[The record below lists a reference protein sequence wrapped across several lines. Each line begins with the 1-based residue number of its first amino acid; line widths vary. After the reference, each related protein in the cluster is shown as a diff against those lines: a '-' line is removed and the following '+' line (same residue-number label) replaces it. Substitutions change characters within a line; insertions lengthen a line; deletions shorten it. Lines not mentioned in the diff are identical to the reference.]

1 MKNFLNDKNRQS
13 LQENKQGVDSVC
25 FLDAP

>member
-13 LQENKQGVDSVC
+13 LQENKQGADSVC
-25 FLDAP
+25 FLEAS